1 MGVKGSA
8 KNGNSPVGFFV
19 FIAFVVF
26 FASVVINGFT
36 KSDSGKKEKS
46 SVISTLSTENGAV
59 IDKAGI
65 FGSSKKQALN
75 EYLKRLNDTK
85 GVQIAVVTVK
95 NLEGQ
100 DIESFSLACAEKLK
114 LGEKGKDN
122 GALLL
127 VSMGDKK
134 MRIETGYGTEGALTD
149 AKCSRIIR
157 NVLTPAFK
165 AEKYEDGIIAAVQNM
180 AAIITGDASL
190 VTEGNAEKNPSR
202 GTNSASA
209 VFIFF
214 ILFVVFG
221 IPLITRRR
229 RGGFVPF
236 FIPVGGGHHHG
247 GSGFGGGSGGFSG
260 FSGGGGGFGGGGAS
274 GSW

>member
-1 MGVKGSA
+1 MGVKGSF
-8 KNGNSPVGFFV
+8 KNGNSPVGFFI

-26 FASVVINGFT
+26 IASLAVNGVT
-36 KSDSGKKEKS
+36 KADSKKKEKV

-65 FGSSKKQALN
+65 FGSRKKISLN
-75 EYLKRLNDTK
+75 EYLKNLNDTK

-114 LGEKGKDN
+114 LGQKGKDN

-127 VSMGDKK
+127 VSMEDRK
-134 MRIETGYGTEGALTD
+134 MRIETGYGTEGTLTD

-157 NVLTPAFK
+157 NIMVPAFK
-165 AEKYEDGIIAAVQNM
+165 AGKYEDGIIAAVQSM
-180 AAIITGDASL
+180 ASVITGDDSL
-190 VTEGNAEKNPSR
+190 VSEGRAEKSGAER
-202 GTNSASA
+202 ASNIA
-209 VFIFF
+209 ALILF
-214 ILFVVFG
+214 ILFVLFAMVL
-221 IPLITRRR
+221 PVLSRRR
-229 RGGFVPF
+229 IGFFPF
-236 FIPVGGGHHHG
+236 FIPIGGGHYRG
-247 GSGFGGGSGGFSG
+247 GSGFGGGSSG
-260 FSGGGGGFGGGGAS
+260 FSGGGGSFGGGGAS